1 MASQPT
7 VTVAELVRRRADD
20 DNIGLVYGT
29 QSWSWREVVAEAAAR
44 AAWLKATLDP
54 DRPPHFGVL
63 LPNVPEYVFEI
74 LGAAL
79 AGAVWSGSTRPA
91 AAPSWNATSSTPD
104 ASSCSPT
111 PDTPTSS
118 STRC

>member
-44 AAWLKATLDP
+44 
-54 DRPPHFGVL
+54 
-63 LPNVPEYVFEI
+63 
-74 LGAAL
+74 LGSMQF
-79 AGAVWSGSTRPA
+79 AVETQRRDLGGGRGPRLWG
-91 AAPSWNATSSTPD
+91 
-104 ASSCSPT
+104 
-111 PDTPTSS
+111 
-118 STRC
+118 